1 MDDYRNY
8 GRPTLWDKIRPLVA
22 FVLIVAAFGFA
33 GSIEFD
39 SLQATSQAEKS
50 ERRVIAAD
58 PILFASEVS
67 R

>member
-8 GRPTLWDKIRPLVA
+8 GRPTLWNKIRPLVA
-22 FVLIVAAFGFA
+22 FVLIAAAFGFA

-50 ERRVIAAD
+50 ERRVLAAD